1 MFVIRWL
8 LCVVS
13 LAAFA
18 LPLQNPPVQSNGN
31 QTTENSASATPA
43 AGKTAGHSTARKRR
57 GPEKAVP
64 NIVLITLDTT
74 RADRMGFMGSRR
86 GLTPNLD
93 GLARQSA
100 VFT

>member
-8 LCVVS
+8 LCVVW

-18 LPLQNPPVQSNGN
+18 LPLQKNPPVQSNGN
-31 QTTENSASATPA
+31 QSAGNQTTGNSASATPA
-43 AGKTAGHSTARKRR
+43 AGKTAGHSTVRKTR
-57 GPEKAVP
+57 GPEKAFP

-86 GLTPNLD
+86 
-93 GLARQSA
+93 
-100 VFT
+100 